1 MAGATGMNGG
11 ADPGLAVVIVAYNAA
26 GFVADCLESLFAARL
41 PGMKVVVVDNGSRD
55 GTADAVRDWA
65 SGTAPELRT
74 DWPFAP
80 DHRAPRPTAFAE
92 HDAARPPAGALPPL
106 TLIRTHA
113 NLGFAGGVNRGL
125 RALLADPETDLF
137 WLLNPDTVVPPDT
150 PSAFLRAA
158 RAMGR
163 FAAQALLGSQ
173 EPLGRLRGRVHLR
186 EGIPVVVTY
195 HPAYLLRSPQDKALA
210 WDDLCLAHDTYAAQ
224 GQGT

>member
-65 SGTAPELRT
+65 NGIAPELRT

-163 FAAQALLGSQ
+163 FAAIGGRIVFLDAPGLLQSDG
-173 EPLGRLRGRVHLR
+173 GRLAPLTGAIEAVHFAAPLDQ
-186 EGIPVVVTY
+186 TA
-195 HPAYLLRSPQDKALA
+195 PAPPWSSAAISSPAPD
-210 WDDLCLAHDTYAAQ
+210 
-224 GQGT
+224 